1 MMKKILKLYFMIVGI
16 ISTILTILFIIGMF
30 QFFRYVGKITTHREK
45 KSVTL
50 KDKDYFLRLNL
61 DATIYD
67 REISGIENIFS
78 VIESKS
84 QYDLLDLITTI
95 DKATRDDR
103 IKGIVIK
110 KLNVNADLNSVIE
123 ISEALKRFKEKNKKL
138 FVFIEDVSNKNYMIA
153 SVADRIYL
161 QEEGRLYIPGVSG
174 SFFFLKDTLSKVGIK
189 ADFIPLGRYK
199 STPEMFNSNKMSD
212 DNRMVN
218 SSLLSNIQDTFKK
231 WISQNRHL
239 TMDDMESILDR
250 GLINAKDA
258 LESRLVDEL
267 VYRNQFDESMEKE
280 FEDIKPLSFRTY
292 ARVPE
297 KAVKD
302 VFVDTKN
309 KIAIIYATGQV
320 QMALPDDYS
329 ESKVIVPDTI
339 RRKFKKAL
347 QDNSIKGIILRVN
360 SPGGSAL
367 ASDIIWNEVKRS
379 DKEKPVF
386 VSMGSMAASGG
397 YYLSMSARKLFAGK
411 TTITGSIGVW
421 SGKFVMKE
429 LFDKLGLT
437 IETIKFSEGAGLF
450 SSQEDFSSSQRNLI
464 ENMLAETYKTFVNK
478 AAEARGMSYEDLH
491 EIAQGRIWTGL
502 QAKEVGLVDG
512 IGGYYEII
520 AAMKSDIGIEEN
532 SVPTLVKIHDDSD
545 DIFDKLRFL
554 SIAIR
559 SRINYQAYL
568 LNKMKNFIR
577 DENIFYMLPY
587 RVEIK

>member
-1 MMKKILKLYFMIVGI
+1 MKKILKLFFMIVGV
-16 ISTILTILFIIGMF
+16 ISTIFMILFIIGMF
-30 QFFRYVGKITTHREK
+30 QFFQHVKKIATHREK

-61 DATIYD
+61 DAAIND

-78 VIESKS
+78 VIEAKN
-84 QYDLLDLITTI
+84 QYDLLDLIMTI

-110 KLNVNADLNSVIE
+110 KLNVDANLNSVVE
-123 ISEALKRFKEKNKKL
+123 ISEALKRFKEKNKKV
-138 FVFIEDVSNKNYMIA
+138 FVFMEDVDNTNYMIA
-153 SVADRIYL
+153 SVADKIYL

-174 SFFFLKDTLSKVGIK
+174 TFFFLKDTLAKVGIK

-199 STPEMFNSNKMSD
+199 STPEIFIANKMSD

-218 SSLLSNIQDTFKK
+218 NSVLSNIQDTFKQ
-231 WISQNRHL
+231 WITQNRDIP
-239 TMDDMESILDR
+239 MDAMENILDR

-267 VYRNQFDESMEKE
+267 VYRDQFDKRMEEE
-280 FEDIKPLSFRTY
+280 FKDIEPVSFHIY
-292 ARVPE
+292 SSVPE
-297 KAVKD
+297 KALRDSV
-302 VFVDTKN
+302 VDTKN

-320 QMALPDDYS
+320 QMALPDEYS
-329 ESKVIVPDTI
+329 ESKVIVPDSI
-339 RRKFKKAL
+339 QRKFKKAL
-347 QDNSIKGIILRVN
+347 SDKSIKGIILRVD

-386 VSMGSMAASGG
+386 VSMGVMAASGG
-397 YYLSMSARKLFAGK
+397 YYLSMPARKLFAGK

-429 LFDKLGLT
+429 MFDKLGLT
-437 IETIKFSEGAGLF
+437 METIKFSEGAGLF
-450 SSQEDFSSSQRNLI
+450 SAHEDFNSSQRTLI
-464 ENMLAETYKTFVNK
+464 KNVLSETYKTFVNK
-478 AAEARGMSYEDLH
+478 AAEARGMSYEELD

-502 QAKEVGLVDG
+502 QAQEVGLVDG
-512 IGGYYEII
+512 VGGYYEII
-520 AAMKSDIGIEEN
+520 AAMKGAIGIEEN
-532 SVPTLVKIHDDSD
+532 RVPTLVKIHDDSD

-554 SIAIR
+554 SMAIR

-587 RVEIK
+587 RVEIQ